1 MLTETIPQS
10 ANFYIQERAYQRDA
24 IEAVLNAQHK
34 KRALVVLPTGGG
46 KTVCFSKIIHTLN
59 VPTLVLA
66 HRKELLTQARNKLL
80 HYYKPSDVG
89 IIGGGVAE
97 WDRPILV
104 ASVQTVRNRLQQ
116 LRMKG
121 IKLVICDE
129 AHHATRKNSYAKI
142 FDALPDAYLV
152 GFTATPE
159 RLDGASIADIF
170 GLPVYERDI
179 VSMVRESWLCDLRG
193 ILVRSTTSLDNLSK
207 HLGDYN
213 EKQLAELL
221 NHNDRN
227 RLIVQAYL
235 TYAKDLQTI
244 CFAVDVAHA
253 HALASAFNDCGIP
266 SVALDGKT
274 AQEKRDWILEQF
286 RQGHIKVLVNCEILT
301 EGFDAPYVQCIV
313 MARPTMSRSL
323 FLQQL
328 GRGTRLYEG
337 KQECI
342 ILDITDNC
350 TKHRLTPQSFK
361 TVLGIQSGKQNVSLL
376 EHDEDERI
384 RLEEEQRRAEERR
397 LAQERARLEL
407 ERLQAEAIRR
417 LKEIAEGKKRAEE
430 EQRQRAIQ
438 EQKNIC
444 FTEISL
450 LGQAAHWERTEDVMS
465 IRVAY
470 ATITIEPNEMA
481 DYLYDVW
488 VETKYGARCRAEAV
502 TLAEA
507 KEEAEEEARQV
518 AAKIAARGN
527 DPATEKQL
535 ETLRTFKIAIP
546 SNCTRAQAHN
556 LISAR
561 IAQRGTRKVGA

>member
-1 MLTETIPQS
+1 MRTETISQV
-10 ANFYIQERAYQRDA
+10 ATFQERPYQRET
-24 IEAVLNAQHK
+24 IEAVLQAQHK
-34 KRALVVLPTGGG
+34 KRALVVLPTGTG

-80 HYYKPSDVG
+80 HYYKPSEVG
-89 IIGGGVAE
+89 IIGGGVEE

-104 ASVQTVRNRLQQ
+104 ASVQTVRNRLPLLQA
-116 LRMKG
+116 KG
-121 IKLVICDE
+121 IRLVICDE
-129 AHHATRKNSYAKI
+129 AHHATKKNSYAKI
-142 FDALPDAYLV
+142 FDALPGAYLV

-179 VSMVRESWLCDLRG
+179 VSMVREGWLCDLRG

-235 TYAKDLQTI
+235 TYAKDLQAI

-286 RQGHIKVLVNCEILT
+286 GQGHIKVLINCEILT
-301 EGFDAPYVQCIV
+301 EGFDAPHVQCVI

-323 FLQQL
+323 FLQMI
-328 GRGTRLYEG
+328 GRGTRLFEG

-350 TKHRLTPQSFK
+350 TKHRLTPRSFK
-361 TVLGIQSGKQNVSLL
+361 TVLGVQSSKQNVSLL

-384 RLEEEQRRAEERR
+384 RREEEQRRAEERR
-397 LAQERARLEL
+397 LEQERARLEQ
-407 ERLQAEAIRR
+407 ERMQAEAIKRM
-417 LKEIAEGKKRAEE
+417 KEIAEGKKRAEE
-430 EQRQRAIQ
+430 ERKQRAIQ

-450 LGQAAHWERTEDVMS
+450 LGRAAQWERTEDV
-465 IRVAY
+465 IRIRAAY
-470 ATITIEPNEMA
+470 ATISIEPNEMA

-488 VETKYGARCRAEAV
+488 VETKYEVRCRAEGV
-502 TLAEA
+502 TLSEA
-507 KEEAEEEARQV
+507 KEEAEAEARQV
-518 AAKIAARGN
+518 AAKIAARHGYL
-527 DPATEKQL
+527 ATEKQL
-535 ETLRTFKIAIP
+535 ETLRKFKIAIP
-546 SNCTRAQAHN
+546 DGCTRAQASN
-556 LISAR
+556 LIAAR
-561 IAQRGTRKVGA
+561 IAQLPARRVGA